1 MAQASMF
8 TFKDDGTVE
17 VQLASKRVTLR
28 RPTMGEYR
36 KLREAMETAQDDVAA
51 RAQALQNEVLDVNKM
66 GADTPPEE
74 VETALQAMRVHTREV
89 RDAGEAT
96 RIDWLTMILATL
108 DKKGDEPNTDDY
120 PPEVL
125 DKGWI
130 GPLIDHWR
138 ARPTDLGAP

>member
-17 VQLASKRVTLR
+17 VKLASKTVTLR

-36 KLREAMETAQDDVAA
+36 KLREAMETAQDDVAR
-51 RAQALQNEVLDVNKM
+51 RANALQDEVQEVNKL
-66 GADTPPEE
+66 GADVDPTE
-74 VETALQAMRVHTREV
+74 VEARLQAMRIHTREV

-96 RIDWLTMILATL
+96 RIEWLTMILATL
-108 DKKGDEPNTDDY
+108 DRKGEEPNPDDY

-125 DKGWI
+125 DRVWI
-130 GPLIDHWR
+130 APLIDHWR
-138 ARPTDLGAP
+138 ARPTDPGAP

>member
-1 MAQASMF
+1 MF
-8 TFKDDGTVE
+8 KLNDDGTVE

-51 RAQALQNEVLDVNKM
+51 RANALNTEVLEVNQL
-66 GADTPPEE
+66 GADVTPEE
-74 VETALQAMRVHTREV
+74 VEARLQAMRVHTREV

-96 RIDWLTMILATL
+96 RIDWFGMILATL
-108 DKKGDEPNTDDY
+108 NKKPDDDVSVDDY

-130 GPLIDHWR
+130 APLIDHWR
-138 ARPTDLGAP
+138 SRPTDPGAP